1 MLKSLVISI
10 LLVFHPVHVTLT
22 SIDHVHGTDSLKV
35 FVRMY
40 YDDFLLDYSLSGLS
54 GTGEESQSTETFPE
68 DLMNNYINEKVNII
82 INNKHLKGKLLN
94 LSLENNEISMDLLY
108 TTDKNPRT
116 ITVRNLIMTG
126 LYSDQAN
133 MTIIRINDF
142 EEGVMLT
149 PVKTEQTFSLK

>member
-1 MLKSLVISI
+1 MLKI
-10 LLVFHPVHVTLT
+10 LALSVWFVLHPVHVTLT
-22 SIDHVHGTDSLKV
+22 SIDHVTNTDSLKV

-40 YDDFLLDYSLSGLS
+40 YDDFLLDYSLSGRKLPAIAKQLENS
-54 GTGEESQSTETFPE
+54 FPT
-68 DLMNNYINEKVNII
+68 DLMNNYLDEKVNIF
-82 INNKHLKGKLLN
+82 INNKRLKGQLLS
-94 LSLENNEISMDLLY
+94 LMLENNEISMNLLY
-108 TTDKNPRT
+108 RSDKKPRL

-149 PVKTEQTFSLK
+149 TLKTEETLKLN

>member
-1 MLKSLVISI
+1 MLKI
-10 LLVFHPVHVTLT
+10 LALSVWFVLHPVHVTLT
-22 SIDHVHGTDSLKV
+22 SIDHVPDTDSLKV

-40 YDDFLLDYSLSGLS
+40 YDDFLLDYSLSGM
-54 GTGEESQSTETFPE
+54 TGRDGNSRDDHTFPE
-68 DLMNNYINEKVNII
+68 DLMNNYLSEKVNII
-82 INNKHLKGKLLN
+82 VNNKHLKGKLLN
-94 LSLENNEISMDLLY
+94 LTLEDNEISMNLLY
-108 TTDKNPRT
+108 RIEKKPRI

-149 PVKTEQTFSLK
+149 PSKTEETFSLK